1 MDENKSTGIQGADLI
16 KFKDILN
23 ICLYN
28 WFWFVISLV
37 VCLGVATYII
47 LKTQP
52 VYSRTMTVL
61 IKPNNVQKYSSSD
74 LDQILSKNGMTAGN
88 TKLVNE
94 KISLSSISLMSEVV
108 RRGKLNVLYSVDGR
122 LHDDILYG
130 KNLPYVVSF
139 LDQGDEDKASLII
152 NRTDKGLELSDF
164 QSSSIG
170 KEVASEK
177 VCCALMDTVSTPI
190 GRIVVS
196 PSPYFFQSNTKKIVS
211 VVHGKVS
218 SIASGFRGRL
228 TIAEAEKESD
238 VLNISFSDI
247 SAERAADVLSGVIN
261 VYNENWVNDRN
272 RVATSTSQFIKE
284 RLATL
289 EQDLGDVDDDIS
301 SYKSRNLMPD
311 VSSTSSLYMAQ
322 SGEVMRQLQ
331 ELENQLSTAIFIK
344 DYLQDQSSKNQL
356 IPSSL
361 AIANTNISSQIS
373 KYNELLLKRNS
384 VVANSSEFNPIVADM
399 DNSLMAIRSS
409 VMNSIDGQIKTLE
422 AQQVN
427 LRQQENR
434 TNEKIAASP
443 NQAKYLLSVE
453 RQQKVKESLYLFL
466 LQKREENELGQ
477 AFTAYNTR
485 IINPPI
491 GSSAPVAPAKMKI
504 LAIALLIALS
514 VPLVCLY
521 FIKITDTKIRTR
533 QDLESLSIPFVG
545 EIPQHMND
553 KKSIRDKASSNKNK
567 ITLYIKHGK
576 RDVLNEAFRVLRT
589 NLEFMS
595 GTNPCNKIAITSF
608 NVGSG
613 KSFVSINLA
622 AALSINGK
630 KVIAVDADLR
640 HASLS
645 QTVNAPKE
653 GLSNFLVGQVDDLHS
668 IIVHN
673 EECKTLDVLPVGK
686 IPPNPSELVSSK
698 RFAEMLDLLEKEY
711 EYIIF
716 DCPPVEI
723 VADTQ
728 IVNKYADRTLFIVR
742 SGLLDK
748 SMLPELEELHV
759 NGKFINMSVILNGT
773 GSDGSLYGY
782 RNGYH
787 YSYKYGYSYYNKG
800 YYNYLHD
807 EDKS

>member
-1 MDENKSTGIQGADLI
+1 MI

-23 ICLYN
+23 ICLSN
-28 WFWFVISLV
+28 WYWFVLSLAL
-37 VCLGVATYII
+37 CFGVATYII

-108 RRGKLNVLYSVDGR
+108 RRGKLNVLYTVDGR

-130 KNLPYVVSF
+130 KNLPYAVSF
-139 LDQGDEDKASLII
+139 LDQGDEDNASLIM
-152 NRTDKGLELSDF
+152 RKTDRGLELSDF
-164 QSSSIG
+164 HSPSL
-170 KEVASEK
+170 EPEDASDI
-177 VCCALMDTVSTPI
+177 VTCALLDTVSTPV
-190 GRIVVS
+190 GRVIVS
-196 PSPYFFQSNTKKIVS
+196 PSPYFFQSNTNVPVA

-218 SIASGFRGRL
+218 SVASSFRGRL
-228 TIAEAEKESD
+228 SIAEAEKESD

-272 RVATSTSQFIKE
+272 RVATSTSEFIKE

-331 ELENQLSTAIFIK
+331 ELDNQLSTANFIK

-361 AIANTNISSQIS
+361 AIANSNISSQIS

-399 DNSLMAIRSS
+399 DNSLMAIRAS

-422 AQQVN
+422 AQQAN

-434 TNEKIAASP
+434 TNQKIAASP

-504 LAIALLIALS
+504 LAIALLIALF
-514 VPLVCLY
+514 VPLACLY

-533 QDLESLSIPFVG
+533 QDLEGLSMPFVG
-545 EIPQHMND
+545 EIPQRMG
-553 KKSIRDKASSNKNK
+553 DKAGSNKGK
-567 ITLYIKHGK
+567 ITLYVKHGK
-576 RDVLNEAFRVLRT
+576 RDVINEAFRVLRT
-589 NLEFMS
+589 NIEFMS
-595 GTNPCNKIAITSF
+595 RKNSCNKIAVTSF

-613 KSFVSINLA
+613 KSFVSINFA

-630 KVIAVDADLR
+630 KVIAVDTDLR

-645 QTVNAPKE
+645 QTVNSPKE
-653 GLSNFLVGQVDDLHS
+653 GLSNYLVGQVGDLHS

-673 EECKTLDVLPVGK
+673 EECQTLDVLPVGK

-698 RFAEMLDLLEKEY
+698 RFAEMVDLLEKEY

-716 DCPPVEI
+716 DCPPIDI

-748 SMLPELEELHV
+748 SMLPELEEIHT

-787 YSYKYGYSYYNKG
+787 YSYKYGYSYYNRG
-800 YYNYLHD
+800 YYNYLND